1 MHGKKLVLIIA
12 MLRLIIISKE
22 EAFHICDKSQYYEST
37 LWEQTKLKLRYMWC
51 PNTRH
56 YVNRNKKLTKA
67 IQSSN
72 FKCLSDHERQM
83 IEDRLNNHLKNQMHN

>member
-1 MHGKKLVLIIA
+1 
-12 MLRLIIISKE
+12 MLRLFIISKE

-37 LWEQTKLKLRYMWC
+37 MWEKTKLKLRYIWC

-72 FKCLSDHERQM
+72 LVCLEHSERQL
-83 IEDRLNNHLKNQMHN
+83 IEERLNEQLKNKM